1 MHAYVE
7 SRCAN
12 NAFEGC
18 TRHLYVLRMHLYVSV
33 HMHSVGS
40 TGGEMYPRR
49 GSWGVRCCFWL
60 WPGTQGIGYRHA
72 WWVCDVSH
80 FSTGLTYLAM
90 HLPVLFFNVYFV
102 LCIKV
107 KRAGTAVDENE
118 GVDLCRVSLVLSK
131 SIHLDPY
138 TLTLDGASQID
149 SSRRAHDSPC
159 WHCRT

>member
-1 MHAYVE
+1 MHMSNHDARTMPLKDVPSICICTCTYALCRKYVQ
-7 SRCAN
+7 
-12 NAFEGC
+12 
-18 TRHLYVLRMHLYVSV
+18 
-33 HMHSVGS
+33 
-40 TGGEMYPRR
+40 GGEMYPRR

-138 TLTLDGASQID
+138 TLTLDGAFQID